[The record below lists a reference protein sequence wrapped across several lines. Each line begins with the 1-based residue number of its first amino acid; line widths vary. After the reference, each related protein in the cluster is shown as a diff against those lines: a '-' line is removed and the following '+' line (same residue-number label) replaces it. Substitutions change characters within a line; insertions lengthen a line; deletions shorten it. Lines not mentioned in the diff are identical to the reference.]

1 MFEKQKK
8 TKERITIST
17 YITPEQYDQLYQV
30 VNGRTSISD
39 AVRKIILKFLS
50 ETADK

>member
-17 YITPEQYDQLYQV
+17 YITPEQYDQLYQL
-30 VNGRTSISD
+30 VNGRTTISD

-50 ETADK
+50 ENTDK